1 MEGTQI
7 LAEYLGVMGV
17 AHAGVWVVLAGET
30 GSWPSA
36 APVAVFTTTIEM
48 LGTVKKGVPV
58 HTCTDIL
65 KLIFGLFAHLWFC
78 SASEPPNYYLCKPF
92 HFLPPLIL

>member
-1 MEGTQI
+1 M
-7 LAEYLGVMGV
+7 
-17 AHAGVWVVLAGET
+17 VLAGET

-48 LGTVKKGVPV
+48 LGTGKKGVPV

-65 KLIFGLFAHLWFC
+65 KLIFGLFAHL
-78 SASEPPNYYLCKPF
+78 
-92 HFLPPLIL
+92 